1 MNLGKLRR
9 RLIVTGRDET
19 AAVVRTRGDDAGF
32 ETSQPSQ
39 PRSGNREVTDD
50 ELPPLRVIDR
60 PDDTGSAHQD

>member
-19 AAVVRTRGDDAGF
+19 AAVVRTRGDEGEF
-32 ETSQPSQ
+32 EATS
-39 PRSGNREVTDD
+39 PRTRASEVADD

-60 PDDTGSAHQD
+60 PDDAGSAPRD

>member
-9 RLIVTGRDET
+9 RLIVTGRDEP

-32 ETSQPSQ
+32 DAS
-39 PRSGNREVTDD
+39 PRTPARQVADD

-60 PDDTGSAHQD
+60 PDETGSAHQG

>member
-19 AAVVRTRGDDAGF
+19 AAVVRTRGDDAEF
-32 ETSQPSQ
+32 DASP
-39 PRSGNREVTDD
+39 PRSRTREVADD

-60 PDDTGSAHQD
+60 PDDTGSVHQD